1 MVKSQPMNNWAV
13 IKTGG
18 KQYKV
23 AEGDEVVVEKVNTK
37 EDTPILFD
45 EVLLVVDEGKLT
57 IGTPL
62 VNKVKVR
69 GKVLSTFKDKKVRV
83 VKFKPK
89 SKYTRTRGHRQ
100 EKTKVLIE
108 KIQLYFPTKTH
119 SILKD
124 NSSY

>member
-1 MVKSQPMNNWAV
+1 MVKSQPMNNWVV

-23 AEGDEVVVEKVNTK
+23 AEGDQVVVEKVNIK
-37 EDTPILFD
+37 EDSPILFD

-57 IGTPL
+57 IGTPF

-89 SKYTRTRGHRQ
+89 SKYLRTRGHRQ

-108 KIQLYFPTKTH
+108 KIQF
-119 SILKD
+119 
-124 NSSY
+124 

>member
-1 MVKSQPMNNWAV
+1 MNNWVV

-23 AEGDEVVVEKVNTK
+23 AEGDQVVVEKVNIK
-37 EDTPILFD
+37 EDSPILFD

-57 IGTPL
+57 IGTPF

-89 SKYTRTRGHRQ
+89 SKYLRTRGHRQ

-108 KIQLYFPTKTH
+108 KIQF
-119 SILKD
+119 
-124 NSSY
+124 